1 MITSLNSLYAG
12 KYLAR
17 TRATKGMKLPLR
29 ELSTLSDGMMFLL
42 RSRDLIQL
50 LLGVFTIQLSCYH
63 TISDGNLV
71 GPIKPLTLIIFKL
84 NPCPLMQVD
93 IVRDNPKYKYIS
105 IIQLMQTRF
114 SLTET
119 NKLAK

>member
-29 ELSTLSDGMMFLL
+29 ELSTLSDGMMFLTEIKGL
-42 RSRDLIQL
+42 QL